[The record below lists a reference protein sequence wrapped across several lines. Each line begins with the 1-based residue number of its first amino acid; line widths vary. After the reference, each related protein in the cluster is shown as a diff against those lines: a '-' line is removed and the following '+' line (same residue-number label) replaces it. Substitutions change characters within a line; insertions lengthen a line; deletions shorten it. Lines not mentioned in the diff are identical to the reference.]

1 MWWLSYKE
9 IQKVLR
15 ESEEDYLRHFKSL
28 DDHESKGY
36 NRDGIFVT
44 REIRKKLYEAM
55 KKKYDNS

>member
-9 IQKVLR
+9 IQKILH
-15 ESEEDYLRHFKSL
+15 EAEEEYLRRFKST

-44 REIRKKLYEAM
+44 REIRKRLYKAM
-55 KKKYDNS
+55 KNKYD